1 MTTVHSVAW
10 GSGSMWHSVA
20 RHSVVWHW
28 DAAPWVGRKKRRGEK
43 ENYQIRTGS
52 ENTQYKE
59 FQKDTSGQVQ
69 TVLYFI
75 VCTEVKNRVVDLTVA
90 NYNNNSGQLDSTVY
104 CQYTL

>member
-1 MTTVHSVAW
+1 MALSSQAL
-10 GSGSMWHSVA
+10 
-20 RHSVVWHW
+20 
-28 DAAPWVGRKKRRGEK
+28 GRLALGCSTLGWKKKKKRGEK

-59 FQKDTSGQVQ
+59 IQKDACCQVQ
-69 TVLYFI
+69 TVLDFI
-75 VCTEVKNRVVDLTVA
+75 VCTEVENRVVDLTVA